1 MSLALAHLTVPKD
14 GEDDKGGNDGA
25 ATFSGVPAVVAG
37 VVGIAIAALI

>member
-1 MSLALAHLTVPKD
+1 MNGDETNADSKY
-14 GEDDKGGNDGA
+14 GEDDKGGIDGA

>member
-1 MSLALAHLTVPKD
+1 MADTHSDATD